1 MVHQESQAPNRD
13 DQELHSERVVV
24 PIVGRLELQV
34 DQVHGGVRTSDV
46 DDLKDTDDTVQK
58 TKEERTL
65 VPVCA
70 GQS

>member
-65 VPVCA
+65 VPACA